1 MKTQSSSSMN
11 IPDEVATEHAEH
23 AIEHGTEEEPNIWDM
38 FDYEKISGRLFSRG
52 LWALFLRF
60 AFKFYVRLRVKGHF
74 KGFYKK
80 YPKLII
86 ISNHASHLDGPAI
99 LTSIPFSHW
108 MDLYILAA
116 KDYWFSTRALK
127 FFSKYFLGA
136 IPLDRV
142 QKKSDSVRK
151 CLNLLT
157 DLKRIWMVMFPE
169 GTRSHDGSLKPFKSG
184 VGLFSKKTNTPVL
197 FLYLRKNRR
206 LWPKG
211 KSFPLPG
218 KMYLHVGPVQA
229 PGDTETIFKNYKQWT
244 EQVEQTYKKRRRQR
258 RTAARKG

>member
-1 MKTQSSSSMN
+1 
-11 IPDEVATEHAEH
+11 
-23 AIEHGTEEEPNIWDM
+23 
-38 FDYEKISGRLFSRG
+38 LFARG
-52 LWALFLRF
+52 IWALFLRF
-60 AFKFYVRLRVKGHF
+60 AFKFYVRLRVKGSF
-74 KGFYKK
+74 RGFYKK

-116 KDYWFSTRALK
+116 KDYWFSSRALR

-136 IPLDRV
+136 IPVDRKV
-142 QKKSDSVRK
+142 EKTNSVKK
-151 CLNLLT
+151 CINFLN
-157 DLKRIWMVMFPE
+157 DLKRIWIVMFPE
-169 GTRSHDGSLKPFKSG
+169 GTRSLDGSLRPFKNG

-197 FLYLRKNRR
+197 FLYLRKNRS

-218 KMYLHVGPVQA
+218 KMYLHVGPVHE
-229 PGDTETIFKNYKQWT
+229 PGDTDVIFNNYKKWT
-244 EQVEQTYKKRRRQR
+244 EEVEENIRRKKRF
-258 RTAARKG
+258 RKSVKKDNQNNMSEMV

>member
-1 MKTQSSSSMN
+1 MLDVDKKKEQD
-11 IPDEVATEHAEH
+11 IP
-23 AIEHGTEEEPNIWDM
+23 GEPNIWDM
-38 FDYEKISGRLFSRG
+38 FDYEKISSRLFARG
-52 LWALFLRF
+52 IWALFLRF
-60 AFKFYVRLRVKGHF
+60 AFKFYVRLRVKGSF

-116 KDYWFSTRALK
+116 KDYWFSSRALR

-136 IPLDRV
+136 ISVDRKV
-142 QKKSDSVRK
+142 EKTDSVKK
-151 CLNLLT
+151 CINFLN
-157 DLKRIWMVMFPE
+157 DLKRIWIVMFPE
-169 GTRSHDGSLKPFKSG
+169 GTRSLDGSLRPFKNG
-184 VGLFSKKTNTPVL
+184 VGLFSENTNTPVL
-197 FLYLRKNRR
+197 FLYLRKNRS

-218 KMYLHVGPVQA
+218 KMYLYVGPVQE
-229 PGDTETIFKNYKQWT
+229 PGDTDTIFNNYKKWT
-244 EQVEQTYKKRRRQR
+244 EEVEENLRRKKRF
-258 RTAARKG
+258 RKSAKKDNQTNISERV

>member
-1 MKTQSSSSMN
+1 MREDQENKETTA
-11 IPDEVATEHAEH
+11 D
-23 AIEHGTEEEPNIWDM
+23 EPNIWDM
-38 FDYEKISGRLFSRG
+38 FDYEKISGHLFTRG
-52 LWALFLRF
+52 LWALFLRL
-60 AFKFYVRLRVKGHF
+60 AFKFYIRLKVKGRF

-116 KDYWFSTRALK
+116 RDYCFSTRFLR

-136 IPLDRV
+136 IPVDRV
-142 QKKSDSVRK
+142 AKKTDSIKK

-157 DLKRIWMVMFPE
+157 DLKRIWIVMFPE
-169 GTRSHDGSLKPFKSG
+169 GTRSPDGSLRPFKNG
-184 VGLFSKKTNTPVL
+184 VGLFSQKTGTPVL
-197 FLYLRKNRR
+197 FLYLRKARR

-211 KSFPLPG
+211 KRFPLPG
-218 KMYLHVGPVQA
+218 KMYLHIGPVRE
-229 PGDTETIFKNYKQWT
+229 PGDTNAIFNSYKKWT
-244 EQVEQTYKKRRRQR
+244 EEVEARSLRLKKRWKQR
-258 RTAARKG
+258 RDRIRRKQAV

>member
-1 MKTQSSSSMN
+1 MQ
-11 IPDEVATEHAEH
+11 ELEER
-23 AIEHGTEEEPNIWDM
+23 TEEINILDEPNIWDM
-38 FDYEKISGRLFSRG
+38 FDYEKISSRLFSRG
-52 LWALFLRF
+52 LWALFLRL
-60 AFKFYVRLRVKGHF
+60 AFKFYVRLRVRGSF

-116 KDYWFSTRALK
+116 KDYWFSSRALR

-136 IPLDRV
+136 IPVDRKV
-142 QKKSDSVRK
+142 DKTNSIKKCV
-151 CLNLLT
+151 NLLNN
-157 DLKRIWMVMFPE
+157 LKRIWLVMFPE
-169 GTRSHDGSLKPFKSG
+169 GTRSADGSLRPFKNG
-184 VGLFSKKTNTPVL
+184 VGLFSQKSNTPVL
-197 FLYLRKNRR
+197 FLYLQKNQS

-218 KMYLHVGPVQA
+218 KMYLHVGPVHE
-229 PGDTETIFKNYKQWT
+229 PGDTDTIFNNYKKWT
-244 EQVEQTYKKRRRQR
+244 EEVEDKIRRKRRFKK
-258 RTAARKG
+258 T